1 MNEKNT
7 EQWNNGISNEEISSA
22 KTLDKQNLSK
32 EIKMENEQSD
42 DVREGSSKASFAREV
57 ASSSSL
63 LETNHIAL
71 ISCISDHRWRLNP
84 QLHCFVGPSLMKN
97 FCVQPLFFSNLGLLL
112 SSFDQEFHK
121 NFRDI
126 PVLHA
131 GPKLVDFYIK
141 GLYF

>member
-63 LETNHIAL
+63 LETN
-71 ISCISDHRWRLNP
+71 
-84 QLHCFVGPSLMKN
+84 
-97 FCVQPLFFSNLGLLL
+97 LLL
-112 SSFDQEFHK
+112 
-121 NFRDI
+121 
-126 PVLHA
+126 
-131 GPKLVDFYIK
+131 
-141 GLYF
+141 

>member
-42 DVREGSSKASFAREV
+42 DVREGSSKASSAREV

-71 ISCISDHRWRLNP
+71 ILFISDHRWCLNP
-84 QLHCFVGPSLMKN
+84 QLHCFYGALFNEKILRATTILFRIWG
-97 FCVQPLFFSNLGLLL
+97 FC
-112 SSFDQEFHK
+112 
-121 NFRDI
+121 
-126 PVLHA
+126 
-131 GPKLVDFYIK
+131 
-141 GLYF
+141 

>member
-42 DVREGSSKASFAREV
+42 DVREGSSKASSAREV

-63 LETNHIAL
+63 LETN
-71 ISCISDHRWRLNP
+71 
-84 QLHCFVGPSLMKN
+84 
-97 FCVQPLFFSNLGLLL
+97 LLL
-112 SSFDQEFHK
+112 
-121 NFRDI
+121 
-126 PVLHA
+126 
-131 GPKLVDFYIK
+131 
-141 GLYF
+141 